1 MCFFIEFG
9 SANLKINMNQKYF
22 FYLILISIFSFSN
35 ELKSEIEFKNS
46 KKKKESIF
54 DFKLFKRLFEYIKPY
69 KAIFFGLILLVVLLA
84 IFSAATPYIT
94 KYAIDDS
101 ITNRVEKDF
110 LFYILLML
118 AVLVLQ
124 TVFQLLFIYY
134 AAWLGQNLV
143 MDVRV
148 KLFDHLLR
156 FKMKYYDN
164 SSVGL
169 LITRAVTDMER
180 IADIFGQGLFMIFKD
195 LLAMAVVFGVMVYL
209 NFKLSLIVFIML
221 PVLLYAT
228 RIFQKYMKKAF
239 EEVRTEVSNLNSF
252 VQERLTGMKILQ
264 LFTREDLE
272 LKNFKAIN
280 ERHKKGWIKTVWYNS
295 IFFPLADLSS
305 SITIGLVAWYGGLN
319 VVLENSTVSQGDLIA
334 FIMFVPMLFRP
345 LRQIAD
351 KFNTLQMGM
360 VAATRVFKVIDTTSQ
375 IDDLGTHVVDSF
387 KGDIKFDNVHFSYVE
402 DEEVLKGIS
411 FDVKAGETVAIV
423 GATGAGKSTIINLL
437 NRFYEIGDGV
447 IAVDGID
454 IKDVTLSSLRTQI
467 AVVLQDV
474 FLFADT
480 ILNNIKLNHPEITEE
495 HVFQAAK
502 DIGIHDFIMTLPN
515 GYHYNVKER
524 GVMLSSGQRQLIS
537 FLRAYVTNPSILV
550 LDEAT
555 SSVDSY
561 SEQLIQNATDKIT
574 KGRTSIVIAH
584 RLATIKKADKIIV
597 MDAGK
602 IVEQGTHKQLLKKE
616 NGYYR
621 NLYEVQFMKEEVA

>member
-1 MCFFIEFG
+1 M
-9 SANLKINMNQKYF
+9 
-22 FYLILISIFSFSN
+22 
-35 ELKSEIEFKNS
+35 S
-46 KKKKESIF
+46 KTKESIF

-69 KAIFFGLILLVVLLA
+69 KAVFFGLVFLVVLLA
-84 IFSAATPYIT
+84 VFSAATPYIT
-94 KYAIDDS
+94 KYAIDES
-101 ITNRVEKDF
+101 IAVKAEKNF
-110 LFYILLML
+110 LFYIIAMFAILI
-118 AVLVLQ
+118 LQ

-143 MDVRV
+143 QDVRV

-195 LLAMAVVFGVMVYL
+195 LLAMTVVFGVMVYI
-209 NFKLSLIVFIML
+209 NFKLSLIVFVML
-221 PVLLYAT
+221 PLLIYAT

-264 LFTREDLE
+264 LFTREDVE
-272 LKNFKAIN
+272 YKNFKAIN
-280 ERHKKGWIKTVWYNS
+280 ERHKKGWVKTVWYNS
-295 IFFPLADLSS
+295 IFFPLPDLCA
-305 SITIGLVAWYGGLN
+305 SITIGLVAWYGGLHMI
-319 VVLENSTVSQGDLIA
+319 VDGSKITQGDLIA
-334 FIMFVPMLFRP
+334 FVMFMPLLFRP

-351 KFNTLQMGM
+351 KFNALQMGM
-360 VAATRVFKVIDTTSQ
+360 VAATRVFKIIDTTSQ
-375 IDDLGTHVVDSF
+375 IDDSGTQVPESF

-402 DEEVLKGIS
+402 DEAVLKGVS
-411 FDVKAGETVAIV
+411 FDVNAGDTVAIV

-437 NRFYEIGDGV
+437 NRFYEIGNGV
-447 IAVDGID
+447 ISVDGID
-454 IKDVTLSSLRTQI
+454 IKDVTLAALRNQI

-480 ILNNIKLNHPEITEE
+480 ILSNITLNNPDITEAQV
-495 HVFQAAK
+495 HQAAK
-502 DIGIHDFIMTLPN
+502 DIGIHDFIMTLPK

-537 FLRAYVTNPSILV
+537 FLRAYVTNPSILI

-602 IVEQGTHKQLLKKE
+602 IVEQGTHKELLKKE

-621 NLYEVQFMKEEVA
+621 NLYEVQFLQENVA

>member
-1 MCFFIEFG
+1 M
-9 SANLKINMNQKYF
+9 
-22 FYLILISIFSFSN
+22 
-35 ELKSEIEFKNS
+35 S
-46 KKKKESIF
+46 KTKESIF

-375 IDDLGTHVVDSF
+375 IDNLGTHVVESF